1 MRQMFKWQDVFLWIG
16 YKKSLSVLSYVRLS
30 ILSNCCS
37 EIIQLQ
43 LLRYLLQ

>member
-1 MRQMFKWQDVFLWIG
+1 MVRCLLVLIG
-16 YKKSLSVLSYVRLS
+16 YKKSLVRTFVRQTFNSL
-30 ILSNCCS
+30 NCCS

>member
-1 MRQMFKWQDVFLWIG
+1 MARCLLVLIG